1 MPNKNTNIHP
11 LRKHLLET
19 RLKQIE
25 YLERQQS
32 LQDSFSTRMYGK
44 KDYSKEREKIQQ
56 ELGVSSSPQKLQV
69 GEKPSEQDLQAG
81 RRSQLP
87 GTRSP
92 AKRFW
97 DIADEQTAKENYP
110 KTPIAVGKEISRYK
124 RENPDE
130 YASYLKKWQDDQKSW
145 QEIDQD
151 IQDGTLSKQD
161 ISPAQWDTILSKSQK
176 ELDDKQDPQKNPEQ
190 QPYCN
195 IYARNRLLQQGIYME
210 PDKNANQMIED
221 MDKKGSG
228 WEKLPKKVD
237 AQGNPTD
244 KLDHQA
250 AQRRAE
256 AGGTVVATYHNPNNA
271 EHGHIALI
279 NAEAG
284 MKDSGQKS
292 WNTRVPSVDGY
303 NTRAKTVHEGES
315 LSWQF
320 GKEKEPHMDYYEYT
334 GPKKEKEKEKE

>member
-1 MPNKNTNIHP
+1 
-11 LRKHLLET
+11 
-19 RLKQIE
+19 
-25 YLERQQS
+25 
-32 LQDSFSTRMYGK
+32 MYGK

-130 YASYLKKWQDDQKSW
+130 YASYFKKWQADQKSW

-151 IQDGTLSKQD
+151 IQDGKLSKQD
-161 ISPAQWDTILSKSQK
+161 ISPAQWDTILNKSQK

-195 IYARNRLLQQGIYME
+195 IYARHRLLQQGIYME
-210 PDKNANQMIED
+210 PYKNANQMIDD

-237 AQGNPTD
+237 EQDKPTS
-244 KLDHQA
+244 KLDHPE

-256 AGGTVVATYHNPNNA
+256 AGYTVVAIYHNPNNA
-271 EHGHIALI
+271 KHGHIALV
-279 NAEAG
+279 NAKAG
-284 MKDSGQKS
+284 MQNSGRAYWDTQ
-292 WNTRVPSVDGY
+292 VPSIDGY
-303 NTRAKTVHEGES
+303 NTQKKEVQEGEP
-315 LSWQF
+315 LSKQF
-320 GKEKEPHMDYYEYT
+320 GKDKEPYMDYYVYK
-334 GPKKEKEKEKE
+334 GEKAMLD

>member
-1 MPNKNTNIHP
+1 MPNKKTTIHP

-130 YASYLKKWQDDQKSW
+130 YASYLEKWQDDQKSW

-161 ISPAQWDTILSKSQK
+161 ISPAQWDTILSKSQQ
-176 ELDDKQDPQKNPEQ
+176 ELENKQDPQKNPKQ
-190 QPYCN
+190 KPYCN

-237 AQGNPTD
+237 ALGHSTG
-244 KLDHQA
+244 KLDHQE

-256 AGGTVVATYHNPNNA
+256 AGGTVVAIYHNPNNA
-271 EHGHIALI
+271 KHGHIALV
-279 NAEAG
+279 NAKAG
-284 MKDSGQKS
+284 MQNSGRAYWDTQ
-292 WNTRVPSVDGY
+292 VPSIDGY
-303 NTRAKTVHEGES
+303 NTQKKEVREGEP
-315 LSWQF
+315 LSKQF
-320 GKEKEPHMDYYEYT
+320 GKDKKPYMDYYVY
-334 GPKKEKEKEKE
+334 KKEKAMLD

>member
-1 MPNKNTNIHP
+1 MQNQNKNLHP
-11 LRKHLLET
+11 LRQNMLQR
-19 RLKQIE
+19 RLQEIE
-25 YLERQQS
+25 YLERQQA
-32 LQDSFSTRMYGK
+32 LQDDFSTRMYGK

-151 IQDGTLSKQD
+151 IQDGKLSKQD
-161 ISPAQWDTILSKSQK
+161 ISPAQWDTILNKSQK

-195 IYARNRLLQQGIYME
+195 IYARHRLLQQGIYME

-237 AQGNPTD
+237 EQDKPTG
-244 KLDHQA
+244 KLDHPE
-250 AQRRAE
+250 AQRRAQ

-271 EHGHIALI
+271 EHGHIALV

-303 NTRAKTVHEGES
+303 NTRAKKSTRGRILILAVWKRKGTPYG
-315 LSWQF
+315 LL
-320 GKEKEPHMDYYEYT
+320 
-334 GPKKEKEKEKE
+334 

>member
-1 MPNKNTNIHP
+1 MPNKKTTIHP

-161 ISPAQWDTILSKSQK
+161 ISPA
-176 ELDDKQDPQKNPEQ
+176 PPN
-190 QPYCN
+190 
-195 IYARNRLLQQGIYME
+195 GI
-210 PDKNANQMIED
+210 
-221 MDKKGSG
+221 
-228 WEKLPKKVD
+228 
-237 AQGNPTD
+237 
-244 KLDHQA
+244 
-250 AQRRAE
+250 R
-256 AGGTVVATYHNPNNA
+256 
-271 EHGHIALI
+271 
-279 NAEAG
+279 
-284 MKDSGQKS
+284 
-292 WNTRVPSVDGY
+292 
-303 NTRAKTVHEGES
+303 
-315 LSWQF
+315 F
-320 GKEKEPHMDYYEYT
+320 
-334 GPKKEKEKEKE
+334 